1 MVLEIIK
8 LLDSKD
14 EPITDQFRLDKIVT
28 RVKKSINNEI
38 SSSNLSTPRFVKHF
52 ENTTV
57 VEFLKS
63 NKKNKSLLKI
73 NTLDD
78 PCYMEEICSVFSQS
92 DLTIHSAKISS
103 LGESTE
109 NVFLISKNSG
119 EQITNEEQT
128 HLNEL
133 LVCRIA

>member
-1 MVLEIIK
+1 
-8 LLDSKD
+8 
-14 EPITDQFRLDKIVT
+14 
-28 RVKKSINNEI
+28 
-38 SSSNLSTPRFVKHF
+38 
-52 ENTTV
+52 
-57 VEFLKS
+57 
-63 NKKNKSLLKI
+63 
-73 NTLDD
+73 
-78 PCYMEEICSVFSQS
+78 MEEICSVFSQS

-119 EQITNEEQT
+119 EQITKEEQT